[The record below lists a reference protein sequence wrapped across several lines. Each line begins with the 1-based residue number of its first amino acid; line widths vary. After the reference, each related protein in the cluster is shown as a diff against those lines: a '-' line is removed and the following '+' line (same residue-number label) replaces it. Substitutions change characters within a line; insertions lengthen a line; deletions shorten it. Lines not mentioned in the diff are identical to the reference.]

1 MLNFQSV
8 TLRQKERLHVYFS
21 AYGEGS
27 CQHSFAASFCLL
39 SKYGDRFAEK
49 DGFCFIRRDGRCTA
63 QENIYLF
70 PLGDRKDKDD
80 VRKAVERVL
89 EDGHRQGKTVCF
101 ESITEGAKELLEEL
115 YPDEFEIR
123 EERDLSEYFFS
134 REKLVSLSGGD
145 LRTRRKEVR
154 AFFREYGERCV
165 IEPIVPKYYER
176 ILELELQWLSER
188 MEPGEEAQ
196 LEAEYR
202 SVQIAMEH
210 FEELQL
216 AGLVVFIDGEM
227 KGFVYGTPLNDEV
240 YDGMVEKGDLSVR
253 HIYPVMNHEFA
264 KRCCEGYRWL
274 NWEEDLGV
282 EGLRRMKLGYGPD
295 HLLKKYIAKERTTGH
310 E

>member
-27 CQHSFAASFCLL
+27 CQHSFAASFCLS

-123 EERDLSEYFFS
+123 EERDLSE
-134 REKLVSLSGGD
+134 
-145 LRTRRKEVR
+145 TR
-154 AFFREYGERCV
+154 Y
-165 IEPIVPKYYER
+165 
-176 ILELELQWLSER
+176 
-188 MEPGEEAQ
+188 
-196 LEAEYR
+196 
-202 SVQIAMEH
+202 
-210 FEELQL
+210 
-216 AGLVVFIDGEM
+216 
-227 KGFVYGTPLNDEV
+227 
-240 YDGMVEKGDLSVR
+240 
-253 HIYPVMNHEFA
+253 
-264 KRCCEGYRWL
+264 
-274 NWEEDLGV
+274 
-282 EGLRRMKLGYGPD
+282 
-295 HLLKKYIAKERTTGH
+295 
-310 E
+310 